1 MPRCLSSSCKRTLW
15 RSLCADSGPVQTG
28 SKDFSNAREGM
39 ASPLAKRL
47 FAIDGVTNVFFGSD
61 FVTVT
66 KNDDL
71 AWSMLK
77 PEVFAAIMEHFTSG
91 ALLSSPCIP
100 GPAPQHGAASCCF
113 AAGHSVAKGE
123 LAWICCGCVNGTH
136 PQGAALSSIICP
148 RATERLVGKVMTRLC
163 VPH

>member
-1 MPRCLSSSCKRTLW
+1 MFVQTQPTPNPSSLMFLPGQAVSEVRPGARGAPVKLTPRQTLH
-15 RSLCADSGPVQTG
+15 ADSGPAQGG
-28 SKDFSNAREGM
+28 SKDFPNAREGM

-66 KNDDL
+66 KSDDL

-91 ALLSSPCIP
+91 VLRSSLCMLP
-100 GPAPQHGAASCCF
+100 GLVLQHEAR
-113 AAGHSVAKGE
+113 
-123 LAWICCGCVNGTH
+123 
-136 PQGAALSSIICP
+136 P
-148 RATERLVGKVMTRLC
+148 
-163 VPH
+163 